1 MKKETLMKIFEDNKT
16 TNFCI
21 STSNATGRGING
33 VSFDDYNGCLMTRKE
48 HRDEY
53 YINETTKIL
62 GFMEDCLVLEVN
74 RPCNNYWNG
83 SIHIVYLPYNT
94 ITCVDFVT
102 EDRKSYPKKLSFRH
116 KLVEL

>member
-1 MKKETLMKIFEDNKT
+1 MTKETLKKIFEIHKT

-33 VSFDDYNGCLMTRKE
+33 VSFDDYNGCLMACKA
-48 HRDEY
+48 HKDEY
-53 YINETTKIL
+53 YVTETTKIL

-74 RPCNNYWNG
+74 RPCNNYWAG
-83 SIHIVYLPYNT
+83 GKHITYLPYNT

-102 EDRKSYPKKLSFRH
+102 EDRKDYPKKLNFRH
-116 KLVEL
+116 KLSDL

>member
-33 VSFDDYNGCLMTRKE
+33 VSFDNYTGCLMARKE

-53 YINETTKIL
+53 YVTETTKIL
-62 GFMEDCLVLEVN
+62 GFMEDCLVLEQTHTSSA
-74 RPCNNYWNG
+74 YWRG
-83 SIHIVYLPYNT
+83 GAHIVYLPYNV
-94 ITCVDFVT
+94 IICVDFVT
-102 EDRKSYPKKLSFRH
+102 EDRSCYPKKLNFRH

>member
-1 MKKETLMKIFEDNKT
+1 MKKETLMKIFENNKT

-33 VSFDDYNGCLMTRKE
+33 VSFDDYTGCLMARKE

-53 YINETTKIL
+53 YVAETTKIL
-62 GFMEDCLVLEVN
+62 GFMEDCLVMESTH
-74 RPCNNYWNG
+74 NNGYWRG
-83 SIHIVYLPYNT
+83 GTHIVYLPYNT

-102 EDRKSYPKKLSFRH
+102 EDRKCYPKKLSFRH

>member
-1 MKKETLMKIFEDNKT
+1 MKKETLIKIFEANKT

-33 VSFDDYNGCLMTRKE
+33 VSFDDYYGCTMSRKE
-48 HRDEY
+48 NGYEY
-53 YINETTKIL
+53 YVTQTTKII

-74 RPCNNYWNG
+74 KPCNNYWQG
-83 SIHIVYLPYNT
+83 GTHTVYLPYNV
-94 ITCVDFVT
+94 ITCVDFVI
-102 EDRKSYPKKLSFRH
+102 EDRKCYPKKLTFRH

>member
-1 MKKETLMKIFEDNKT
+1 MKKETLMKIFQDNKT

-33 VSFDDYNGCLMTRKE
+33 VSFDNYTGCLMARN
-48 HRDEY
+48 EY
-53 YINETTKIL
+53 GDGHYISQTTKIL
-62 GFMEDCLVLEVN
+62 GFMEDCLVLETYTSN
-74 RPCNNYWNG
+74 AYWRG
-83 SIHIVYLPYNT
+83 GTHIVYLPYSV

-102 EDRKSYPKKLSFRH
+102 EDRKCYPKKLNFRH

>member
-1 MKKETLMKIFEDNKT
+1 MKKETLMKIFENNKT

-33 VSFDDYNGCLMTRKE
+33 VSFDEYIGCLMARE
-48 HRDEY
+48 EY
-53 YINETTKIL
+53 KDAYYVSETTKIL
-62 GFMEDCLVLEVN
+62 GFMEDCLVLEN
-74 RPCNNYWNG
+74 THSGGYWQG
-83 SIHIVYLPYNT
+83 GTHIVYLPYSV

-102 EDRKSYPKKLSFRH
+102 EDRKCYPKKLTFRH